1 MTVGFDVGASLHNQT
16 GVGRYASQLADHLQV
31 QGVDVKRFAI
41 ALRGPSGP
49 GIARWRVPARAMQA
63 TWRRLG
69 KPSLRALIGDV
80 DVIHATN
87 FVLPPVGRTPGV
99 VTVHDLSFF
108 RDDIHT
114 GLRRLRDQVPWS
126 IARAAAVVVPSHAIA
141 SEVQDRFRVAG
152 HKISVVHEGVAPV
165 FFGASALA
173 DEALRGLGITR
184 PFMFAAGTIQP
195 RKNLGRL
202 LDAWRAAARELEGWT
217 LVLAGPP
224 GWGPELPQTPG
235 VTTIGWMGDETL
247 PGLLAA
253 ADVFCYP
260 SLYEGF
266 GLPPLEA
273 MAAGTPALV
282 GAYSAAEEV
291 VGDAALLVD
300 PLDMRAIREA
310 LVRLA
315 SDQGLRKRLG
325 MAGKVRAASFSWD
338 RTATETISIY
348 RAVIG

>member
-1 MTVGFDVGASLHNQT
+1 
-16 GVGRYASQLADHLQV
+16 
-31 QGVDVKRFAI
+31 
-41 ALRGPSGP
+41 
-49 GIARWRVPARAMQA
+49 MQA
-63 TWRRLG
+63 IWRRTG
-69 KPSLRALIGDV
+69 KPSLRALIGNV

-108 RDDIHT
+108 SEDVHS

-126 IARAAAVVVPSHAIA
+126 IARAATVVVPSHAIA
-141 SEVQDRFRVAG
+141 REVQERFDVRDD
-152 HKISVVHEGVAPV
+152 KISVIHEGVATL
-165 FFGASALA
+165 FFGASPLA
-173 DEALRGLGITR
+173 DEALRSLGIGR
-184 PFMFAAGTIQP
+184 PFMLAAGTIQP

-202 LDAWRAAARELEGWT
+202 LDAWRGASDELGGWT
-217 LVLAGPP
+217 LVLAGPA
-224 GWGPELPQTPG
+224 GWGPELPETPG

-282 GAYSAAEEV
+282 GAYSAAKEV

-300 PLDMRAIREA
+300 PLDTEAIRA
-310 LVRLA
+310 GLVRLA
-315 SDQGLRKRLG
+315 TDHDLRKRLG

-338 RTATETISIY
+338 RTAAATLAVY
-348 RAVIG
+348 RSLVG

>member
-1 MTVGFDVGASLHNQT
+1 
-16 GVGRYASQLADHLQV
+16 
-31 QGVDVKRFAI
+31 
-41 ALRGPSGP
+41 
-49 GIARWRVPARAMQA
+49 MQA
-63 TWRRLG
+63 TWRRIG
-69 KPSLRALIGDV
+69 KPSLHALIGDV

-108 RDDIHT
+108 SEDIHS
-114 GLRRLRDQVPWS
+114 GLLRLRDQVPWS
-126 IARAAAVVVPSHAIA
+126 IARAAKVVVPSHAIA
-141 SEVQDRFRVAG
+141 REVQERFHVADE
-152 HKISVVHEGVAPV
+152 KMSVIYEGVAPV
-165 FFGASALA
+165 FFGASSLA
-173 DEALRGLGITR
+173 DEALRGLGIAR
-184 PFMFAAGTIQP
+184 PFMLAAGTIQP
-195 RKNLGRL
+195 RKNLARL
-202 LDAWRAAARELEGWT
+202 LDAWRAASDELGGWT
-217 LVLAGPP
+217 LVLAGPA
-224 GWGPELPQTPG
+224 GWGPELPETRG

-300 PLDMRAIREA
+300 PLNIEAIREG
-310 LVRLA
+310 LVRMA
-315 SDQGLRKRLG
+315 SDHELRKRLG
-325 MAGKVRAASFSWD
+325 MAGKVRATSFSWD
-338 RTATETISIY
+338 RTAAETIAVY
-348 RAVIG
+348 RSLIG